1 MHDREI
7 TDKEAIRLVVHQ
19 LNEFWLGKKY
29 DKIGELVSENVIIA
43 PPGFNGRVY
52 SREAYVQSYRDYDQ
66 MATTHEYSP
75 GEPEIDIIGNVAVAV
90 FSFLVAYELKGK
102 TYREQGHDVLVL
114 SRTAGEW
121 RVIWRTMQTKSVEK
135 DAG

>member
-29 DKIGELVSENVIIA
+29 DKIGELVSKNVVIA
-43 PPGFNGRVY
+43 TPGFNRRVNG
-52 SREAYVQSYRDYDQ
+52 REAYVQSYRDYDQ

-75 GEPEIDIIGNVAVAV
+75 GEPEIDIIGNMTVAV

-121 RVIWRTMQTKSVEK
+121 RVVWRTMQTKSAEK

>member
-1 MHDREI
+1 MHHRESA
-7 TDKEAIRLVVHQ
+7 DQEAVKHVVRQ
-19 LNEFWLGKKY
+19 INEFWLGKKY